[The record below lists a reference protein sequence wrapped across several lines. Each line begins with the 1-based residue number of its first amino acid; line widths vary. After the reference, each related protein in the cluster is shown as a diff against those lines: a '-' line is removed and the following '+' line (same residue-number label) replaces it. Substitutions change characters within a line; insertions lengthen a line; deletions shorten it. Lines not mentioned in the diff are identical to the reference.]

1 MVELASDQIGGRMR
15 PIVGNKGATR
25 RNLKSKFNWED
36 THHLIPGCLK
46 YNWGNRRAFRHVPN
60 VSHDTS
66 TGRIL
71 RRIDRC
77 YAPIPTTRSKFTVS
91 SSILPGICLSD
102 HAPVLIQCTTPGETH
117 KPSAYRMN
125 VSDLKHPTLTDKI
138 TAMWQEETLQHQGQD
153 IQDDAFMISC
163 LTKAKQIARTWGKQR
178 AAEKQRKE
186 KELCQKFADA
196 QRALQDD
203 PQNTHVQ
210 QAYHNTKLALDQLD
224 EDRAKWVNKVLQ
236 TSWL

>member
-138 TAMWQEETLQHQGQD
+138 TAMWQEETLQHQEQNTQD
-153 IQDDAFMISC
+153 EYAFLISY
-163 LTKAKQIARTWGKQR
+163 LTKAKQIARTWGSNEQLR
-178 AAEKQRKE
+178 NKE
-186 KELCQKFADA
+186 RRRNFDRSLKMLNGLFKTTN
-196 QRALQDD
+196 R
-203 PQNTHVQ
+203 THKCSRN
-210 QAYHNTKLALDQLD
+210 YHNTKLDLD
-224 EDRAKWVNKVLQ
+224 
-236 TSWL
+236 